1 MKKVFIFL
9 FLTALVTLQTNC
21 TTNTTAENSNQANAN
36 LESATTAEINQ
47 ANINV
52 KPAETPLPTFTN
64 ADEALAEGKKLLEA
78 LETEKAVEALFQAVK
93 LNPDLAEAH
102 FNLGIAYSLIEK
114 EEEETA
120 ITRIEATPTPKPTR
134 KSRKN
139 AAPVRTTNSEKAFDN
154 AVKSY
159 KKILAKNKQDDAAH
173 FNLGRAYNKLN
184 EDQDAMKALREAVKL
199 KPDDAEY
206 QIEYGV
212 ILMKLA
218 QYEEAV
224 AALKKAVSLD
234 DSNLQAQELLEKAQA
249 GRKRIDFGNK
259 PKLPPPVQQE
269 PTRPR
274 ENPKPRQSPKPTEE
288 PAPEKKNANQ

>member
-9 FLTALVTLQTNC
+9 FLTALVFSSSNC
-21 TTNTTAENSNQANAN
+21 TTDMTAENSNQVNAN
-36 LESATTAEINQ
+36 LELAATAETNQ
-47 ANINV
+47 ANTNV
-52 KPAETPLPTFTN
+52 RPSETPLPTFTN
-64 ADEALAEGKKLLEA
+64 ADEALAEGKKLLDT

-114 EEEETA
+114 VEEETA
-120 ITRIEATPTPKPTR
+120 ITQIEAAPTPKPTR
-134 KSRKN
+134 KGKKN
-139 AAPVRTTNSEKAFDN
+139 APLVRTKNSEKAFDN
-154 AVKSY
+154 AVKAY

-224 AALKKAVSLD
+224 SALKKAVSLD

-249 GRKRIDFGNK
+249 GRKRIDFGIK

-269 PTRPR
+269 PIKPR
-274 ENPKPRQSPKPTEE
+274 ENPKPRESPKPKEE
-288 PAPEKKNANQ
+288 PTPEKKNANQ